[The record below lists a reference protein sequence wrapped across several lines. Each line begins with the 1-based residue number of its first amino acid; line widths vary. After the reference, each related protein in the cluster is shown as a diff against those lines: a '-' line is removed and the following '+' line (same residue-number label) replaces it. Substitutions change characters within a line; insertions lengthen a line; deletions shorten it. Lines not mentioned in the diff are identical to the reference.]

1 MLVFTAIIPALIGQP
16 GKVTVKE
23 QFLSHPGEMGFGEVP
38 FEKVPGLSPCFW
50 CSTFLPD
57 LQC

>member
-38 FEKVPGLSPCFW
+38 FEKVSGLSPCFW